1 MYFVRI
7 SDEMVIWEHEYK
19 SDKKEWTKPIQH
31 KIPFWNNPITI
42 IDARKNKDKVCFMRQ
57 STESYHTEIMKSN
70 IQKTFRRNMVTQ
82 CLSTTQQ
89 LLRQDT
95 NEALRR
101 LPVIMLEDGQLHH
114 ESYSLV
120 VWLMAAHSKGYRL
133 QQKDE
138 QLILSAVATSLSS
151 TNRYSLHIESNNDI
165 SKHGYSIVLRSIF
178 GGMKGD
184 TDFLLRLAKRVD
196 QLDTLP
202 EWVQEPAFP
211 SFSVEQ
217 IIPEAIDFH
226 CCPSIIDFCKE
237 KTNMTKELIHEA
249 IWWNWSSVTDREI
262 VEDIEENNRQEKQ
275 CMVTKSN
282 AMRLYSL
289 FNMYAESKIKWMYSQ
304 KKKVLVQARLPAAF
318 TKSGIQNI

>member
-1 MYFVRI
+1 MYFIRI

-19 SDKKEWTKPIQH
+19 SDKKEWTRSIQH
-31 KIPFWNNPITI
+31 EIPFWDNPITI
-42 IDARKNKDKVCFMRQ
+42 IDARMKDKVCFMRQ
-57 STESYHTEIMKSN
+57 VTESYHTEILKSN
-70 IQKTFRRNMVTQ
+70 IQKTFRRNMVDQ

-101 LPVIMLEDGQLHH
+101 LLVIMLEDGQLHH

-151 TNRYSLHIESNNDI
+151 PNRYSLHIENDHDI

-184 TDFLLRLAKRVD
+184 VDFLLRLAKRVD

-202 EWVQEPAFP
+202 KWVSVQAFP
-211 SFSVEQ
+211 SFSVDQ

-226 CCPSIIDFCKE
+226 CCPSIIDFCRE
-237 KTNMTKELIHEA
+237 KTNMTKESIHEA
-249 IWWNWSSVTDREI
+249 IWWNWSSVTNREI
-262 VEDIEENNRQEKQ
+262 VEDVEENKRQEKQ
-275 CMVTKSN
+275 RMMTKSN

-289 FNMYAESKIKWMYSQ
+289 LHLYADSKIKWMYSQ
-304 KKKVLVQARLPAAF
+304 KKKVLVQTRLPF
-318 TKSGIQNI
+318 